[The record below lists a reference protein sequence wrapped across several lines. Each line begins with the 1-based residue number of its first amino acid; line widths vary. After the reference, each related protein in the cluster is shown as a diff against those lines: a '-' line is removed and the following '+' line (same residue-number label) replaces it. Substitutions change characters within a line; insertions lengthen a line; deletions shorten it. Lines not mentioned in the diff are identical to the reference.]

1 MSQLSWGKCAIETT
15 ASVDGAPTDAGW
27 KEIDV
32 PKDTTTKLTPT
43 AGTETE
49 ALEEGGGLVDVRTGK
64 NKYQFEFDH
73 FVKKGKKRAWDDD
86 DDTMKDFGHAYEIRM
101 MLRDEATTRA
111 IFHDRLERQ
120 LDSIPTAIEATLS
133 DDDRKRLDDN
143 FKSWTDVFRLHL
155 PTFGIVGLVV
165 GICIMGSILVSRS
178 ASDTRRDYENRIEH
192 LDHWYEDNAE
202 AVAFGQF
209 YRENFP
215 KQYRDWQTGRWQQ
228 DIAYR
233 DSLRHAHSLTRLK
246 CIYTP
251 EE

>member
-1 MSQLSWGKCAIETT
+1 MSNPFDNVPSSTNLPETPDKKDIANLAELVLRIEDATRRFE
-15 ASVDGAPTDAGW
+15 ASAKSSEELAGA
-27 KEIDV
+27 V
-32 PKDTTTKLTPT
+32 F
-43 AGTETE
+43 E
-49 ALEEGGGLVDVRTGK
+49 ALL
-64 NKYQFEFDH
+64 
-73 FVKKGKKRAWDDD
+73 DDD
-86 DDTMKDFGHAYEIRM
+86 GTMKDFGHACEIRM

-155 PTFGIVGLVV
+155 PTFGIVGLIV

-178 ASDTRRDYENRIEH
+178 AYETRRDYENRIEQ
-192 LDHWYEDNAE
+192 LDRWFEDNAE
-202 AVAFGQF
+202 SIAFGQF

-215 KQYRDWQTGRWQQ
+215 KQYRDWQTGRWQH

-233 DSLRHAHSLTRLK
+233 DSLRHAHSLNRLK
-246 CIYTP
+246 RLYSP
-251 EE
+251 AE

>member
-1 MSQLSWGKCAIETT
+1 
-15 ASVDGAPTDAGW
+15 
-27 KEIDV
+27 
-32 PKDTTTKLTPT
+32 
-43 AGTETE
+43 
-49 ALEEGGGLVDVRTGK
+49 
-64 NKYQFEFDH
+64 
-73 FVKKGKKRAWDDD
+73 
-86 DDTMKDFGHAYEIRM
+86 MKDFGHACEIRM

-111 IFHDRLERQ
+111 IFHDRLEQQ

-133 DDDRKRLDDN
+133 ENDRKRLDDN

-155 PTFGIVGLVV
+155 PIFGIAGLIV

-178 ASDTRRDYENRIEH
+178 ASDTRRDYETRIGQ
-192 LDHWYEDNAE
+192 LDRWYEDNAE

-233 DSLRHAHSLTRLK
+233 DSLRYTHSLSRLK
-246 CIYTP
+246 RLYTP
-251 EE
+251 AE

>member
-1 MSQLSWGKCAIETT
+1 MSNPFDNIPSSANESEILDKKDIATLTELVSRIENATRRFE
-15 ASVDGAPTDAGW
+15 ASAKSSEELAGA
-27 KEIDV
+27 V
-32 PKDTTTKLTPT
+32 F
-43 AGTETE
+43 E
-49 ALEEGGGLVDVRTGK
+49 ALL
-64 NKYQFEFDH
+64 
-73 FVKKGKKRAWDDD
+73 DDD
-86 DDTMKDFGHAYEIRM
+86 GTMKDFGHSYEIRT
-101 MLRDEATTRA
+101 MLKDEATTRA
-111 IFHDRLERQ
+111 FFHDRLERQ

-178 ASDTRRDYENRIEH
+178 ASNTRREYENRIEQ
-192 LDHWYEDNAE
+192 LDRWYEDNAE
-202 AVAFGQF
+202 AIAFGQF

-228 DIAYR
+228 NIAYR

-246 CIYTP
+246 HLYTP
-251 EE
+251 AE

>member
-1 MSQLSWGKCAIETT
+1 MSNPFDNVPSSANAPKTPDTKNIAELVSRLEDATRRFE
-15 ASVDGAPTDAGW
+15 ASAKSSEELAG
-27 KEIDV
+27 V
-32 PKDTTTKLTPT
+32 VF
-43 AGTETE
+43 E
-49 ALEEGGGLVDVRTGK
+49 ALL
-64 NKYQFEFDH
+64 
-73 FVKKGKKRAWDDD
+73 DDD
-86 DDTMKDFGHAYEIRM
+86 GTMKDFGHSYEIRT

-178 ASDTRRDYENRIEH
+178 ASDTRHDYENRIKQ
-192 LDHWYEDNAE
+192 LDRWYEDNAE
-202 AVAFGQF
+202 AIAFGQF

-228 DIAYR
+228 YIAYR

-246 CIYTP
+246 RLYSP
-251 EE
+251 AE